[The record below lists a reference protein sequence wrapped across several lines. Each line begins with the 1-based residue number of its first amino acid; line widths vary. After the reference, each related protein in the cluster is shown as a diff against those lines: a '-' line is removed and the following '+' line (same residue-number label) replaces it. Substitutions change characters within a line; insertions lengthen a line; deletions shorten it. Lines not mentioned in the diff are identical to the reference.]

1 MDVNSNITGSY
12 AEPGFHHEARYEI
25 KVHFDGA
32 GQETLTYRFSF
43 GEPDANGRQP
53 MRLTLTGSDA
63 REHSAEGV
71 RWGRGER
78 YEGDGRSGRAA
89 HQGSAH
95 APVTAAPRGC
105 RPGLRSRAART
116 AGMLAPEK
124 VPVPARG
131 RRSRHGPAAQ
141 PRSAATG
148 LL

>member
-1 MDVNSNITGSY
+1 MDVNSNISGSY
-12 AEPGFHHEARYEI
+12 AEP
-25 KVHFDGA
+25 V
-32 GQETLTYRFSF
+32 LSF

-53 MRLTLTGSDA
+53 LRLHILTGSDE
-63 REHSAEGV
+63 REDSAEGV
-71 RWGRGER
+71 RRGSGER

-105 RPGLRSRAART
+105 RPGLRPRAART

-131 RRSRHGPAAQ
+131 RRDRHGPAAQ